1 MGTATRPSILSGE
14 IAFQMAAPRNETD
27 NSLHPARVADSECG
41 WKDGYREPGRAGAL
55 TRRAATSA
63 IDNKGLLMEGAWGSL
78 DAAELL
84 ES

>member
-63 IDNKGLLMEGAWGSL
+63 IDNKGLLMEGAWGLL
-78 DAAELL
+78 DAEECLD
-84 ES
+84 S